1 MSSQRSDRQL
11 PNGFVCHVMQAIED
25 EMGGYSLRMMLRNVG
40 LERYIN
46 ELPPVNSDTEVYASE
61 FAALLR
67 SIRDYYGS
75 GSRGSLTRIGRATW
89 QRLIAS
95 APIIR
100 RIEFLFLPLLPL
112 LPRCQRALNYLA
124 GCMQEPDGE
133 VSVHL
138 LDTDL
143 ILVDHSSD
151 STFGQ
156 EDDKPICWI
165 TLGMIQAALGGIT
178 SEEQDVEEITCRAQG
193 EDACKFRV
201 RITTS

>member
-1 MSSQRSDRQL
+1 
-11 PNGFVCHVMQAIED
+11 MQAIDE
-25 EMGGYSLRMMLRNVG
+25 EMGGYSLRMMLRNAG
-40 LERYIN
+40 LERYID
-46 ELPPVNSDTEVYASE
+46 ELPPDNQQTEVYASE
-61 FAALLR
+61 YAILLR

-89 QRLIAS
+89 RRLIAS
-95 APIIR
+95 APLIR
-100 RIEFLFLPLLPL
+100 RVEFLLLPL
-112 LPRCQRALNYLA
+112 LSLIPRCQRALNYLA
-124 GCMQEPDGE
+124 NCMQEPDGE

-143 ILVDHSSD
+143 IFVDRSSD

-156 EDDKPICWI
+156 DEGKPICWI

-178 SEEQDVEEITCRAQG
+178 SKDQDVEEITCRAEG

-201 RITTS
+201 RLT